1 MTLSEKMF
9 SKRFHGC
16 TCLKCFMSLKVTLPP
31 QYYQGIFGRFL
42 IIVRNC
48 TIPHSY
54 RICVGFQR
62 YSGTTGKPEISRVM
76 FRIFKKCCY
85 LCLDTF
91 VLPKRSRMHLLRAM
105 CTLSYIFTSGWFL
118 EVFFI
123 LKINYHVII

>member
-1 MTLSEKMF
+1 MQCSFKATFTVYQKQICDFGYVYMTLSEKMF

-16 TCLKCFMSLKVTLPP
+16 TCLKCFMSLEVPLPP

-76 FRIFKKCCY
+76 FR
-85 LCLDTF
+85 
-91 VLPKRSRMHLLRAM
+91 R
-105 CTLSYIFTSGWFL
+105 
-118 EVFFI
+118 
-123 LKINYHVII
+123 